1 MTNFRRCRKLS
12 SPRKK
17 FLCAL
22 ITLLL
27 LVFAVSS
34 VYGQEK
40 KALKVTT
47 HELAYANL
55 YRNVDIPED
64 ASVIAIDYSIRGVEL
79 YGYGWGPAAFL
90 YWDALNYVGIRLDS
104 TSAGRVR
111 TDLSGGRK
119 NTEWGALGKN
129 AWIDMKVVITP
140 TEVFFYAKNSEVDE
154 WILFNTDGQPV
165 PRPDGIAGPPK
176 GIVIGS
182 GRANLKL
189 PDEKPYLRNSN
200 PDGDLRKVG
209 HFYIDNI
216 TIRADDK
223 VVFYEDFEKTLDTL
237 RLEYD
242 MASDPANEEPVFEIV
257 DLREDFPEGK
267 EVWIYPNPSWDGD
280 IKIGYLLP
288 DSAQKITLS
297 IYNEAGRKVFEG
309 REETPLKG
317 YNEFLWDGRD
327 NEGVSVS
334 TGVYSCILTV
344 ECGEG
349 PIIYKGLIVKA

>member
-1 MTNFRRCRKLS
+1 VRKHRRCRELLG
-12 SPRKK
+12 PRKK

-22 ITLLL
+22 VTLLL
-27 LVFAVSS
+27 LVSAVSV
-34 VYGQEK
+34 VYAQEK

-55 YRNVDIPED
+55 YRDVDIPED
-64 ASVIAIDYSIRGVEL
+64 ASVISIDYSIRGVYL
-79 YGYGWGPAAFL
+79 NGYSWGPAAFL
-90 YWDALNYVGIRLDS
+90 YWDTLNFAGIRLDN
-104 TSAGRVR
+104 TSKGGVR
-111 TDLSGGRK
+111 TDLCRSRK
-119 NTEWGALGKN
+119 NTDYGELGTN
-129 AWIDMKVVITP
+129 AWLDMKVVITP
-140 TEVFFYAKNSEVDE
+140 TEVFFYAKNSEEDE
-154 WILFNTDGQPV
+154 WILFNTNGLPV
-165 PRPDGIAGPPK
+165 ARPDGIAGPPK
-176 GIVIGS
+176 GIVIGTGV
-182 GRANLKL
+182 GRA
-189 PDEKPYLRNSN
+189 DAPYLRNSN
-200 PDGDLRKVG
+200 DGDFRKVG
-209 HFYIDNI
+209 SFYIDNI

-242 MASDPANEEPVFEIV
+242 MASDPVNTEPVFEVV

-267 EVWIYPNPSWDGD
+267 EVWIYPNPSLDGD

-349 PIIYKGLIVKA
+349 PLIYKGIIVKA